1 MEIIGKISVKT
12 VIGNK
17 KIINDAISTYRGA
30 SVPIMRVVGRV
41 TGIERGSSTYGEWLA
56 LKGNFQATNILNG
69 EIFMSGTAFL
79 DTTYCETIE
88 EELLKDEVSVV
99 EIAVDVN
106 AASSETSQSGYIYS
120 LRPLLNNTFNPFEK
134 LISGLP
140 PVKDVVP
147 LLEDAADD
155 QEDGGDDSEENV
167 SAKKR

>member
-1 MEIIGKISVKT
+1 MELIGKISVKT

-17 KIINDAISTYRGA
+17 KTINDAVSTYKGA

-56 LKGNFQATNILNG
+56 LKGNFQATNILTG

-79 DTTYCETIE
+79 DTTYCKTIE
-88 EELLKDEVSVV
+88 DELIKEEVSVV

-106 AASSETSQSGYIYS
+106 AATSATSQSGYIYS

-155 QEDGGDDSEENV
+155 QEDGAEENV
-167 SAKKR
+167 SAKGKKK